1 MNTSIGEKYVVD
13 ENGKATAVILPIES
27 FKKILKILQNAD
39 DQPEDH
45 NFYQSYEF
53 KRLVKKG
60 TEDINMGKASPWKDV
75 WNEL

>member
-27 FKKILKILQNAD
+27 FKKILKILHNAD
-39 DQPEDH
+39 DQSEDH
-45 NFYQSYEF
+45 DFYQSHEF